1 MPWGGNGNDGFTLAN
16 IPKGWIVCDGKSRDA
31 SDFQML
37 ASMIG
42 ETYGGDLSGEF
53 PNIEGQFFTPNLT
66 SRVMID
72 LDES

>member
-16 IPKGWIVCDGKSRDA
+16 IPKGWIVSDESRDA

-42 ETYGGDLSGEF
+42 EHMVEIWRRIS
-53 PNIEGQFFTPNLT
+53 NIEGYLH
-66 SRVMID
+66 S
-72 LDES
+72 

>member
-1 MPWGGNGNDGFTLAN
+1 MGRQWKRWIYIGEYS
-16 IPKGWIVCDGKSRDA
+16 KGWIVCDGKSRDA

-53 PNIEGQFFTPNLT
+53 PNIEGQFFTLI
-66 SRVMID
+66 SH
-72 LDES
+72 LES